1 MGLDCPAAPMARNS
15 LFKMTA
21 IACGIILSCSTAF
34 ITLAGAAG
42 GGDTGRIHWKQLE
55 DAQLKLDDK
64 PPLKWNV
71 FKPEKKKDANLLL
84 VLLGR
89 RYLLLDV
96 KAKLVYEVLP
106 TDLHAQG
113 KDFESDDLTKSERL
127 VPSTEWS
134 DRDVGPAELIRL
146 TLRDYGRVLEV
157 SLAHMPDMRP
167 FY

>member
-1 MGLDCPAAPMARNS
+1 MARIS
-15 LFKMTA
+15 LFKLTA
-21 IACGIILSCSTAF
+21 IAYGIILSSSTAF
-34 ITLAGAAG
+34 ITLAGAPG
-42 GGDTGRIHWKQLE
+42 GGDTGRIHWKQIE

-64 PPLKWNV
+64 PPLTWNV
-71 FKPEKKKDANLLL
+71 FKPEKKKKDENLLL

-113 KDFESDDLTKSERL
+113 KDFESDDLTKSGRL